1 MSVWFP
7 AELDAGSGQC
17 VFSAGAPAGSA
28 VVESDGH
35 GLPLLGAD
43 GGFVQ
48 QCAPCPGGAAAVGGK
63 CPACPYP
70 KVIGAGGACACP
82 AEGAMPA
89 GVRSFEEG
97 EEAMASRVG
106 SLFQVNLQ
114 GYSTLSLYNVAAAGG
129 GSSEGAAASAT
140 AQTSTTVSRSKAFHG
155 TLLASALECYDSG
168 DRAACARLG
177 NLCVLAMY
185 DGDSPACKVYQEI
198 QSLRSGV
205 QYHEVELKPAA
216 GWSYTLPWLF
226 LQGLASYHLGK
237 DDVVLSTSLVEG
249 AAGSTLKFVLAETAL
264 DGGWLGYQN
273 LTSQLQLCGGHSSM
287 VGSWQRLGSNY
298 KNECTLTLPQLRER
312 AGGASPGASTN
323 FYDLHLQ
330 DASGKLYPVP
340 VRNLGLR
347 SGPAAINANA
357 VATDD
362 ALVRRFFMVDVD
374 TAVPS
379 ETGELEAVRYAISV
393 KLVVPVRKSSLK
405 PPHLELTYSTVLVG
419 SASAAGAASPEPS
432 YPASFEV
439 LYVADQS
446 VFWTSMNTIIIVGA
460 VLAGVFWLLQIYA
473 FVRRRQ
479 ETPMDMRSV
488 VMALVSGGGAAAV
501 MSFAVLTCVSA
512 YWFFFFKLSDKV
524 HSMLPNDGEIG
535 LVRNMLYAAV
545 TLQSLDVAMEIY
557 RQVNMDVFV
566 IDWEKPRRVMLPGG
580 SGEDEAPVS
589 VWRALFIANQWGDY
603 QARRLTNPTLT
614 ILFMVFFLGG
624 IHLDRIGYV
633 MPDTSRE
640 YHEFLES
647 SLLLRMGLTSLLMLA
662 LFAAQGTFMV
672 WIYHRYVKNPM
683 EDFVDLCFLAKVS
696 VVILSEDFAGYYLHG
711 RNRMPFA
718 QQKSRSRR
726 RKPPDAV
733 DLTSKVCQHAD
744 CKKLPSFGPPGGPRL
759 WCADHKPPNAVD
771 LTSKVCQHADCK
783 KQPSYGFPGGPR
795 LWCADHKPPDAVDLT
810 SKVCQHADCKK
821 QASFG
826 PPDGPRLWC
835 AEHQAPGAVKLKRKR
850 KLGVEAAP
858 GRAQKKG
865 KKAAAKPKKRAAPA
879 ATQERAPKR
888 KASSARA
895 TAPAKAAK
903 APKVGWGGAKK
914 KAAT

>member
-1 MSVWFP
+1 M
-7 AELDAGSGQC
+7 
-17 VFSAGAPAGSA
+17 
-28 VVESDGH
+28 
-35 GLPLLGAD
+35 
-43 GGFVQ
+43 
-48 QCAPCPGGAAAVGGK
+48 
-63 CPACPYP
+63 
-70 KVIGAGGACACP
+70 
-82 AEGAMPA
+82 
-89 GVRSFEEG
+89 
-97 EEAMASRVG
+97 
-106 SLFQVNLQ
+106 
-114 GYSTLSLYNVAAAGG
+114 
-129 GSSEGAAASAT
+129 
-140 AQTSTTVSRSKAFHG
+140 
-155 TLLASALECYDSG
+155 
-168 DRAACARLG
+168 
-177 NLCVLAMY
+177 
-185 DGDSPACKVYQEI
+185 
-198 QSLRSGV
+198 
-205 QYHEVELKPAA
+205 
-216 GWSYTLPWLF
+216 
-226 LQGLASYHLGK
+226 
-237 DDVVLSTSLVEG
+237 
-249 AAGSTLKFVLAETAL
+249 
-264 DGGWLGYQN
+264 
-273 LTSQLQLCGGHSSM
+273 
-287 VGSWQRLGSNY
+287 
-298 KNECTLTLPQLRER
+298 
-312 AGGASPGASTN
+312 
-323 FYDLHLQ
+323 
-330 DASGKLYPVP
+330 
-340 VRNLGLR
+340 
-347 SGPAAINANA
+347 
-357 VATDD
+357 
-362 ALVRRFFMVDVD
+362 
-374 TAVPS
+374 
-379 ETGELEAVRYAISV
+379 
-393 KLVVPVRKSSLK
+393 
-405 PPHLELTYSTVLVG
+405 
-419 SASAAGAASPEPS
+419 
-432 YPASFEV
+432 
-439 LYVADQS
+439 ADQS
-446 VFWTSMNTIIIVGA
+446 VFWTSMDTIIIVGA

-479 ETPMDMRSV
+479 ETPMHMRSV

-557 RQVNMDVFV
+557 RLVNMDVFV

-672 WIYHRYVKNPM
+672 WVYHRYVKNPM

-744 CKKLPSFGPPGGPRL
+744 CKK
-759 WCADHKPPNAVD
+759 
-771 LTSKVCQHADCK
+771 
-783 KQPSYGFPGGPR
+783 
-795 LWCADHKPPDAVDLT
+795 
-810 SKVCQHADCKK
+810 

-835 AEHQAPGAVKLKRKR
+835 AEHQAPGAVNLKRKR

-903 APKVGWGGAKK
+903 APKVGRGGAKK
-914 KAAT
+914 KAATKQLSALVAVAGAVNRAGNGKSDGAAATRRSSRRGSA